1 MSTPG
6 RPKGEYRSA
15 KHEGTPVSTVEAR
28 LQRLL
33 GGDALQPLR
42 QRLRRHFER
51 QGDGEARATLQL
63 TLLTGVEHEAL
74 ALLTGRPAR
83 TARSMQIDL
92 ARIDIALQA
101 AGICNS
107 LREALER
114 LDGPIANPAAER
126 TANQLA
132 WTALAHLPERDARL
146 QAWLSTQASGTL
158 LKRLARQDTAAAER
172 LLAQAHAVLRCLP
185 ATGLT
190 RAQLAALTLGNA
202 HALDAGQPVASLVLA
217 TWRYAEVAATPSRPD
232 NPSGS
237 EKELDEEPQ
246 VGVEQ
251 AIEDA
256 GQVSERARDIWARA
270 GILVNELARPA
281 LMLNLPATHP
291 TTGHWPLGE
300 PAYLSLRQL
309 LRTPPTW
316 SVEGRTVF
324 VCENPNLLA
333 IAADRLG
340 VQCAPLLCTDG
351 MPAAAQRTLLNQLLH
366 AGARLQ
372 YHGDFDWPGLQIA
385 NHVMR
390 TWQAQPW
397 RLAASDYE
405 AAVQTA
411 PHTRRDLDET
421 DITAAWDPLLAA
433 AMCRHG
439 LSIAEEAVA
448 DGLIEDLQST

>member
-1 MSTPG
+1 MSTIEP
-6 RPKGEYRSA
+6 
-15 KHEGTPVSTVEAR
+15 R

-33 GGDALQPLR
+33 GGAALQPLR

-51 QGDGEARATLQL
+51 QGDRDARTTLQL
-63 TLLTGVEHEAL
+63 TQLNTAEREAL
-74 ALLTGRPAR
+74 ALLTGRPVR

-92 ARIDIALQA
+92 ARIDAALQA
-101 AGICNS
+101 AGVCNS
-107 LREALER
+107 LREALEQ
-114 LDGPIANPAAER
+114 LDGTIANPAAER
-126 TANQLA
+126 VAHRLA
-132 WTALAHLPERDARL
+132 WAALAHLPEHDARL
-146 QAWLSTQASGTL
+146 QAWLSTPVAGTL
-158 LKRLARQDTAAAER
+158 LKRLARQDTAAAEA
-172 LLAQAHAVLRCLP
+172 LLAQTTAVLRYLP
-185 ATGLT
+185 AAGVTH
-190 RAQLAALTLGNA
+190 AQLAAQTLGNA
-202 HALDAGQPVASLVLA
+202 HGLDAGQPVASLVLA
-217 TWRYAEVAATPSRPD
+217 VWRHAEAATTSSRPD
-232 NPSGS
+232 DPP
-237 EKELDEEPQ
+237 ELEMALDEEPQ
-246 VGVEQ
+246 EGVEH

-256 GQVSERARDIWARA
+256 GKVTERARDIWARA
-270 GILVNELARPA
+270 GILVNELARPV
-281 LMLNLPATHP
+281 LVLNLPTMHP
-291 TTGHWPLGE
+291 SSGHGPLGE

-340 VQCAPLLCTDG
+340 VQCAPLVCTDG
-351 MPAAAQRTLLNQLLH
+351 MPAAAQRTLLNQLLR
-366 AGARLQ
+366 AGARLH

-421 DITAAWDPLLAA
+421 DASAAWDPLLAA

-448 DGLIEDLQST
+448 DGLIEDLQSS